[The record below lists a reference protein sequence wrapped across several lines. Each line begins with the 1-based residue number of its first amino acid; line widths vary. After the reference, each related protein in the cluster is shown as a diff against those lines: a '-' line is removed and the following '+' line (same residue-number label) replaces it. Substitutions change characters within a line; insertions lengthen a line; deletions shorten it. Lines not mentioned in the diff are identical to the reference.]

1 MSKVWNF
8 SAGPAV
14 LPAPVMAKA
23 QAEFCDFHGI
33 GYGIMEASHRGAD
46 FMEVIA
52 QAEAD
57 LRALLGISDDYSV
70 LFLQGGASSQFA
82 MLPLNLLAKG
92 GVADYADTGAWSKKA
107 IAEVAPHGSAN
118 VVASSKDANY
128 SYIPAF
134 DSWQRSEDAVYT
146 HVTSNNT
153 IFGTQYQSFPEADV
167 LVADMSSDILSRPL
181 DVSKFGVIYAG
192 AQKNLGPSGVTLVII
207 RKDLTERVSEDLPTM
222 LKYKTHIASGS
233 MFNTPPTF
241 SIYMVGLVTAWL
253 RELGGLTAIEAQ
265 NAAKGDAL
273 YGCIDA
279 DDFYACP
286 TALDSR
292 SVMNVCFTI
301 ANSAL
306 EADFISEA
314 GSAGLVGLKGHRSV
328 GGMRASI
335 YNAMPQTGVD
345 ALVSFMVGFRARR
358 G

>member
-33 GYGIMEASHRGAD
+33 GYGIMEASHRGKD
-46 FMEVIA
+46 FMQVIA
-52 QAEAD
+52 EAEAD
-57 LRALLGISDDYSV
+57 LRTLLGISDDYSV
-70 LFLQGGASSQFA
+70 LFLQGGASMQFA
-82 MLPLNLLAKG
+82 MLPLNLLAQG
-92 GVADYADTGAWSKKA
+92 EVADYVDTGAWSKKA
-107 IAEVAPHGSAN
+107 IAEVAPHGRAN
-118 VVASSKDANY
+118 VAASSKDANY
-128 SYIPAF
+128 SYIPAE
-134 DSWQRSEDAVYT
+134 DAWQRSDAARYL

-153 IFGTQYQSFPEADV
+153 IFGTQYSSFPESDV

-222 LKYKTHIASGS
+222 LKYKTHIGSGS

-253 RELGGLTAIEAQ
+253 RELGGLSAIQAQ
-265 NAAKGDAL
+265 NAAKADAL
-273 YGCIDA
+273 YGSIDT
-279 DDFYACP
+279 DEFYACP

-301 ANSAL
+301 ADSAL
-306 EADFISEA
+306 EAEFISEA
-314 GSAGLVGLKGHRSV
+314 AATGLVGLKGHRSV

-335 YNAMPQTGVD
+335 YNAMPQDGVD
-345 ALVSFMVGFRARR
+345 ALVSFMSEFRARR